1 MNSGDLTMEVSDFNP
16 QPQPEVVTAEDR
28 ARIYAAA
35 MDSVAIITDPEE
47 DPEKTAEERKGD
59 LERNIKHLELIIA
72 KPFWESEDLTPF
84 SQAITAGKAELR
96 A

>member
-1 MNSGDLTMEVSDFNP
+1 MEDLDFDL

-28 ARIYAAA
+28 ARIYASA
-35 MDSVAIITDPEE
+35 MDSVTLIMDPEE

-59 LERNIKHLELIIA
+59 LERNVKHLELIVA